1 MAKNITNSLSLASH
15 GLKYKLK
22 ISFYLMSIL
31 PLLVCGYLVSNYIL
45 PRFGM
50 SIDIALSLLISVVIA
65 FFGFFVIKEVFDRVL
80 SVTSEARLIA
90 AGDYSR
96 KLEIEDTVDE
106 VGDLGESLNLLTQ
119 QIRSN
124 MDELKG
130 YGEKTT
136 QINIEIQKRVM
147 VLSSL
152 LQISSVI
159 SQSVKLEDSLKLIV
173 EKSRLLANSDSAYL
187 LFREEERGSFYM
199 KEADG
204 PDSALLMKVIVSPKE
219 ELNKAFNLNKP
230 VVIDSENTLEKETE
244 RAFFEKFGLKNS
256 LALPVYLKG
265 KIIAVLGVGNSQ
277 PQFKY
282 KKEEMELLDIFAKQI
297 AIAIENDT
305 LLRRVEKLEIK
316 DALTGLYNDVFIRS
330 RLQEEIKRAI
340 TYQRPCSFVLFDIDN
355 FKPYYENFGSLQAES
370 ELKKIATLMKNS
382 VTEIDRVARVG
393 DDEFAMLLPEK
404 NKRQALD
411 MAESI
416 RKKIEYSSNEEADPR
431 KKVTVSAGIS
441 ENPLDGVEARELIDK
456 AEELLKLAKANGK
469 NRVVAF

>member
-1 MAKNITNSLSLASH
+1 MAKNVNNLSLASH

-45 PRFGM
+45 PRFGL

-96 KLEIEDTVDE
+96 KLEIEGTVDE

-159 SQSVKLEDSLKLIV
+159 SQSTKLEDSLKLIV
-173 EKSRLLANSDSAYL
+173 EKSRLLANSESAYL

-204 PDSALLMKVIVSPKE
+204 SESADLMKVVISPKE
-219 ELNKAFNLNKP
+219 ELNKAFSLNKP
-230 VVIDSENTLEKETE
+230 VIIDSENTLEKETK
-244 RAFFEKFGLKNS
+244 RVFFEKFRLKNS

-265 KIIAVLGVGNSQ
+265 KIIAVLGVGNSV

-282 KKEEMELLDIFAKQI
+282 KKEEVELLDIFAKQI

-355 FKPYYENFGSLQAES
+355 FKSYCEFFGSLQAES
-370 ELKKIATLMKNS
+370 ELKKIASLMKNS
-382 VTEIDRVARVG
+382 VTDIDRVARVG

-411 MAESI
+411 IAASV
-416 RKKIEYSSNEEADPR
+416 RKKIEYSSLEETDPR

-441 ENPLDGVEARELIDK
+441 ENPLDGVEAKELIDK
-456 AEELLKLAKANGK
+456 AEALLKLAKFNGK
-469 NRVVAF
+469 NRVAAF